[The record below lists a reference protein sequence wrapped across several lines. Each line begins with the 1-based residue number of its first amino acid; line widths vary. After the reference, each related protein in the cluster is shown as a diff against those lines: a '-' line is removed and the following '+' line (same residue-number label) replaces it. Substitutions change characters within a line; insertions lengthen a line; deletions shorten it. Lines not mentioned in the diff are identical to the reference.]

1 MTDKDLKRLR
11 RDELLEMLIAQSKRT
26 EQLERELEEAR
37 AALQSRDIFLE
48 EAGSIAEAAL
58 RINGVFEAAQ
68 AAAQQYLDNIRRI
81 SGVQPEAAAE
91 PEKPEETAAEPET
104 PGEKTTAGMDEPE
117 EVAPEAE
124 KNAPAGPRRTNRK
137 VRKGGKGEKKKVA
150 G

>member
-91 PEKPEETAAEPET
+91 PEKPGEAAEPEN
-104 PGEKTTAGMDEPE
+104 PGENPKAGTDGPE
-117 EVAPEAE
+117 EAAPAAE
-124 KNAPAGPRRTNRK
+124 ENAPADQSE
-137 VRKGGKGEKKKVA
+137 GEK
-150 G
+150 GR

>member
-81 SGVQPEAAAE
+81 SGVQPETAAE
-91 PEKPEETAAEPET
+91 PEKPGEAAAEPEN
-104 PGEKTTAGMDEPE
+104 PGENPKAGTDGPE
-117 EVAPEAE
+117 EAAPAAE
-124 KNAPAGPRRTNRK
+124 ENAPADQSE
-137 VRKGGKGEKKKVA
+137 GEK
-150 G
+150 GR

>member
-91 PEKPEETAAEPET
+91 PEKPREAAAEPEN
-104 PGEKTTAGMDEPE
+104 PGENPKAGTDGPE
-117 EVAPEAE
+117 EAAPAAE
-124 KNAPAGPRRTNRK
+124 ENAPADQSE
-137 VRKGGKGEKKKVA
+137 GEK
-150 G
+150 GR

>member
-68 AAAQQYLDNIRRI
+68 AAAQQYQIGRASCRERV
-81 SGVQPEAAAE
+81 SA
-91 PEKPEETAAEPET
+91 
-104 PGEKTTAGMDEPE
+104 
-117 EVAPEAE
+117 
-124 KNAPAGPRRTNRK
+124 
-137 VRKGGKGEKKKVA
+137 
-150 G
+150 

>member
-81 SGVQPEAAAE
+81 SGVRPEAAAE
-91 PEKPEETAAEPET
+91 PEKPGEAAAEPEN
-104 PGEKTTAGMDEPE
+104 PGENPKAGTDGPE
-117 EVAPEAE
+117 EAAPAAE
-124 KNAPAGPRRTNRK
+124 ENAPADQSE
-137 VRKGGKGEKKKVA
+137 GEK
-150 G
+150 GR

>member
-26 EQLERELEEAR
+26 EQLERELDEAR

-48 EAGSIAEAAL
+48 ETGSIAEAAL

-81 SGVQPEAAAE
+81 SGVQPETAAE
-91 PEKPEETAAEPET
+91 PEKPGEAAAEPEN
-104 PGEKTTAGMDEPE
+104 PGENPKAGTDGPE
-117 EVAPEAE
+117 EAAPAAE
-124 KNAPAGPRRTNRK
+124 ENAPADQSE
-137 VRKGGKGEKKKVA
+137 GEK
-150 G
+150 GR

>member
-91 PEKPEETAAEPET
+91 PEKPGETAAEPEN
-104 PGEKTTAGMDEPE
+104 PGENPKAGTDGPE
-117 EVAPEAE
+117 EAAPAAE
-124 KNAPAGPRRTNRK
+124 ENAPADQSE
-137 VRKGGKGEKKKVA
+137 GEK
-150 G
+150 GR

>member
-48 EAGSIAEAAL
+48 ETGSIAEAAL

-91 PEKPEETAAEPET
+91 PEKPGEAAAEPEN
-104 PGEKTTAGMDEPE
+104 PGENPKAGTDGPE
-117 EVAPEAE
+117 EAAPAAE
-124 KNAPAGPRRTNRK
+124 ENAPADQSE
-137 VRKGGKGEKKKVA
+137 GEK
-150 G
+150 GR

>member
-81 SGVQPEAAAE
+81 SGVQPEAAAK
-91 PEKPEETAAEPET
+91 PEKPGEAAEPEN
-104 PGEKTTAGMDEPE
+104 PGENPKAGTDGPE
-117 EVAPEAE
+117 EAAPAAE
-124 KNAPAGPRRTNRK
+124 ENAPADQSE
-137 VRKGGKGEKKKVA
+137 GEK
-150 G
+150 GR

>member
-37 AALQSRDIFLE
+37 AALQIFLE

-91 PEKPEETAAEPET
+91 PEKPGKAAAEPEN
-104 PGEKTTAGMDEPE
+104 PGENPKAGTDGPE
-117 EVAPEAE
+117 EAAPAAE
-124 KNAPAGPRRTNRK
+124 KNAPADQSE
-137 VRKGGKGEKKKVA
+137 GEK
-150 G
+150 GR

>member
-26 EQLERELEEAR
+26 EQLERELDEAR

-48 EAGSIAEAAL
+48 ETGSIAEAAL

-81 SGVQPEAAAE
+81 SGVRPEAAAE
-91 PEKPEETAAEPET
+91 PEKPGEAAAEPEN
-104 PGEKTTAGMDEPE
+104 PGENPKAGTDGPE
-117 EVAPEAE
+117 EAAHAAE
-124 KNAPAGPRRTNRK
+124 ENAPADQSE
-137 VRKGGKGEKKKVA
+137 GEK
-150 G
+150 GR

>member
-91 PEKPEETAAEPET
+91 PEKPGEAAEPEN
-104 PGEKTTAGMDEPE
+104 PGENPKAGTDGPE
-117 EVAPEAE
+117 EAAPAAE
-124 KNAPAGPRRTNRK
+124 KSAPADQAE
-137 VRKGGKGEKKKVA
+137 GEK
-150 G
+150 GR

>member
-91 PEKPEETAAEPET
+91 PEKPGEAAAEPEN
-104 PGEKTTAGMDEPE
+104 PGENPKAGTDGPE
-117 EVAPEAE
+117 EAAPAAE
-124 KNAPAGPRRTNRK
+124 ENAPADQSE
-137 VRKGGKGEKKKVA
+137 GEK
-150 G
+150 GR

>member
-26 EQLERELEEAR
+26 EQLERELDEAR

-81 SGVQPEAAAE
+81 SGVRPEAAAE
-91 PEKPEETAAEPET
+91 PEKPGEAAAEPEN
-104 PGEKTTAGMDEPE
+104 PGENPKAGTDGPE
-117 EVAPEAE
+117 EAAPAAE
-124 KNAPAGPRRTNRK
+124 ENAPADQSE
-137 VRKGGKGEKKKVA
+137 GEK
-150 G
+150 GR

>member
-26 EQLERELEEAR
+26 DQLQAELDAAR
-37 AALQSRDIFLE
+37 AQLASRAIVLE

-91 PEKPEETAAEPET
+91 PEKPGEAAEPEN
-104 PGEKTTAGMDEPE
+104 PGENPKAGTDGPE
-117 EVAPEAE
+117 EAAPAAE
-124 KNAPAGPRRTNRK
+124 ENAPADQSE
-137 VRKGGKGEKKKVA
+137 GEK
-150 G
+150 GR

>member
-26 EQLERELEEAR
+26 EQLERELDEAR

-48 EAGSIAEAAL
+48 ETGSIAEAAL

-81 SGVQPEAAAE
+81 SGVRPGAAAE
-91 PEKPEETAAEPET
+91 PEKPGEAAAEPEN
-104 PGEKTTAGMDEPE
+104 PGENPKAGTDGPE
-117 EVAPEAE
+117 EAAPAAE
-124 KNAPAGPRRTNRK
+124 ENAPADQSE
-137 VRKGGKGEKKKVA
+137 GEK
-150 G
+150 GR

>member
-37 AALQSRDIFLE
+37 TALQSRDIFLE

-81 SGVQPEAAAE
+81 SGVRPEAAAE
-91 PEKPEETAAEPET
+91 PEKPGETAAEPEN
-104 PGEKTTAGMDEPE
+104 PGENPKAGTDGPE
-117 EVAPEAE
+117 EAAPAAE
-124 KNAPAGPRRTNRK
+124 ENAPADQAE
-137 VRKGGKGEKKKVA
+137 GEK
-150 G
+150 GR

>member
-48 EAGSIAEAAL
+48 EAGSIA
-58 RINGVFEAAQ
+58 AAQ

-91 PEKPEETAAEPET
+91 PEKPGKAAAEPEN
-104 PGEKTTAGMDEPE
+104 PGENPKAGTDGPE
-117 EVAPEAE
+117 EAAPAAE
-124 KNAPAGPRRTNRK
+124 KNAPADQSE
-137 VRKGGKGEKKKVA
+137 GEK
-150 G
+150 GR

>member
-91 PEKPEETAAEPET
+91 SEKPEETAAEPET
-104 PGEKTTAGMDEPE
+104 PGEKPTAGMDEPE
-117 EVAPEAE
+117 EAAPESE

>member
-91 PEKPEETAAEPET
+91 PEKPGEAAEPEN
-104 PGEKTTAGMDEPE
+104 PGENPKAGTDGPE
-117 EVAPEAE
+117 EAAPAAE
-124 KNAPAGPRRTNRK
+124 KNAPADQSE
-137 VRKGGKGEKKKVA
+137 GEK
-150 G
+150 GR

>member
-26 EQLERELEEAR
+26 EQLEREREEAR

-91 PEKPEETAAEPET
+91 PEKPGEAAEPEN
-104 PGEKTTAGMDEPE
+104 PGENPKAGTDGPE
-117 EVAPEAE
+117 EAAPAAE
-124 KNAPAGPRRTNRK
+124 KNAPADQSE
-137 VRKGGKGEKKKVA
+137 GEK
-150 G
+150 GR

>member
-81 SGVQPEAAAE
+81 SGVQPETAAE
-91 PEKPEETAAEPET
+91 PEKPGEAAAEPEN
-104 PGEKTTAGMDEPE
+104 PGENPKAGTDGPE
-117 EVAPEAE
+117 EAAPAAE
-124 KNAPAGPRRTNRK
+124 KNAPADQAE
-137 VRKGGKGEKKKVA
+137 GEK
-150 G
+150 GR

>member
-104 PGEKTTAGMDEPE
+104 PGEKTTTGMDEPE